1 MNLSHQ
7 DTTQAT
13 SSRFTREF
21 DCWRGLADS
30 EKYPFTVEVLP
41 SGRIRLGLD
50 ILEFGVSPA
59 VALAL
64 SHCLNDALAIQIM
77 DDNQFILEEQQ
88 RLLTVS
94 YPCQKNRA
102 MQYKAESEI
111 EITDA
116 SPELFGNSN
125 HGATQVV
132 VSTIPGGGYEFDF
145 GFTCFSF
152 SAQDAIWLCDTLR
165 EACGLAENQSFEA
178 HA

>member
-1 MNLSHQ
+1 MILSHQ
-7 DTTQAT
+7 TFAKET
-13 SSRFTREF
+13 SLKFTREF

-30 EKYPFTVEVLP
+30 EKYPFTAEVLP
-41 SGRIRLGLD
+41 SGRIGLVFD
-50 ILEFGVSPA
+50 ILEFGVSTV

-77 DDNQFILEEQQ
+77 DDDQFILQEQQ

-102 MQYKAESEI
+102 MQYKAEGEI

-116 SPELFGNSN
+116 SPDFFEDTD
-125 HGATQVV
+125 HGTTRIV

-145 GFTCFSF
+145 GFTCHSF
-152 SAQDAIWLCDTLR
+152 SAQDAVWLCDTLR
-165 EACGLAENQSFEA
+165 MACGLAENRSFEA

>member
-1 MNLSHQ
+1 MILSHQ
-7 DTTQAT
+7 TFAQET
-13 SSRFTREF
+13 SLKFTREF

-30 EKYPFTVEVLP
+30 EKYPFTAEVLP
-41 SGRIRLGLD
+41 SGRIRLVLD
-50 ILEFGVSPA
+50 ILEFGVSTV

-77 DDNQFILEEQQ
+77 DDDQFILEEQQ
-88 RLLTVS
+88 RLLAVS

-102 MQYKAESEI
+102 MQYKAEGEI

-116 SPELFGNSN
+116 SPDFFEDTD
-125 HGATQVV
+125 HGTTRIV

-152 SAQDAIWLCDTLR
+152 AAQDAVWLCDTLHK
-165 EACGLAENQSFEA
+165 ACGLAKCHSFED

>member
-1 MNLSHQ
+1 MKGEPMNLSHQ
-7 DTTQAT
+7 DSTQAT

-64 SHCLNDALAIQIM
+64 SHCLNDALAIQVM
-77 DDNQFILEEQQ
+77 DDDQFVLEEQQ

-94 YPCQKNRA
+94 YPCKNNRA
-102 MQYKAESEI
+102 MQYKAEGEI

-116 SPELFGNSN
+116 SPDFFEDTD
-125 HGATQVV
+125 HGTTRIV
-132 VSTIPGGGYEFDF
+132 VSTISGGGYEFDF

-152 SAQDAIWLCDTLR
+152 AAQDAVWLCDTLR
-165 EACGLAENQSFEA
+165 KACALIEKR
-178 HA
+178 

>member
-7 DTTQAT
+7 DSTQAT
-13 SSRFTREF
+13 SSIFTREF
-21 DCWRGLADS
+21 DCWRGLAES
-30 EKYPFTVEVLP
+30 EKYPSTVEVLP

-50 ILEFGVSPA
+50 ILEFGVSTA
-59 VALAL
+59 IARAL

-77 DDNQFILEEQQ
+77 DDDQFILEEQQ

-102 MQYKAESEI
+102 MQYKAEGEI
-111 EITDA
+111 VITNA
-116 SPELFGNSN
+116 SADFFEDSD
-125 HGATQVV
+125 HGITRIV

-145 GFTCFSF
+145 GFMCYSF
-152 SAQDAIWLCDTLR
+152 AAQDAIWLCNTLR

-178 HA
+178 HT